1 MRRKYRYPAKPRK
14 AKPVPPEMPGLSNQA
29 IWLSR
34 AVVSTWVHA
43 RQIEMLTKRTTR
55 VVYSNNGSG
64 YSSGGDPCLAYKEP
78 TTDLNGRAIGPPD
91 FWRRW
96 CFVDRAWGKFV
107 GLQDECGRW
116 RTDSEVASLEADRH
130 RRIDL
135 AYDEL
140 TTMMEDWWYHRP
152 LKPLCHQPKSTSS
165 TFWQAVGEWLVGG
178 GGGGGRP
185 TPPALVWQAFFQE
198 KEKRQ
203 GILGFVPRVPDVSGD
218 RLLVALVR
226 AQS

>member
-1 MRRKYRYPAKPRK
+1 MRRKYRYSAKPRK
-14 AKPVPPEMPGLSNQA
+14 AEPLPPEPPGLSNQA

-34 AVVSTWVHA
+34 AVIAAKVKAAIVEA
-43 RQIEMLTKRTTR
+43 LTKRTTR
-55 VVYSNNGSG
+55 IVYSNNGCG
-64 YSSGGDPCLAYKEP
+64 ASGGDPCLVYQEP
-78 TTDLNGRAIGPPD
+78 TTDLNGRDLYPPD
-91 FWRRW
+91 FHRHWH
-96 CFVDRAWGKFV
+96 FVHRAWGKFG

-116 RTDSEVASLEADRH
+116 RTDGEVASLEADRL

-152 LKPLCHQPKSTSS
+152 LKSLCHQPESTSL
-165 TFWQAVGEWLVGG
+165 TFWQAVGEWFGS
-178 GGGGGRP
+178 GGGGRKAP
-185 TPPALVWQAFFQE
+185 TALVWQAFFHE
-198 KEKRQ
+198 KERRQ
-203 GILGFVPRVPDVSGD
+203 GILGFVPKVPDVSND